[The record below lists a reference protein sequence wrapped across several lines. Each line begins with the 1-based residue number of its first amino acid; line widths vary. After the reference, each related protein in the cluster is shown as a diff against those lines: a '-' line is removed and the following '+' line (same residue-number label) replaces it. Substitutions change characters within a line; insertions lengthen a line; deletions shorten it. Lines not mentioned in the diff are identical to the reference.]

1 MICPLQPPS
10 PPMNSIMSASTWHGP
25 LSLPTTPSHITKTPP
40 SLHPKRS
47 ALTSNTSNNRS
58 SNNISPYPT
67 SPTVGHFISSTRPT
81 LAEGPPALSFN
92 QLSVSEGESRPP
104 VDQRHAYAPPT
115 DAKSTSGPLKTLEV
129 AIDFV
134 LALEHPCMGH
144 LASSEDPTGEDPA
157 NHMMMVSCLLDICD
171 QDCIISYHPHLQVN

>member
-1 MICPLQPPS
+1 MICRLQPPS
-10 PPMNSIMSASTWHGP
+10 PPMNSIMSVSTWHGP
-25 LSLPTTPSHITKTPP
+25 LSLLTTPSHNTKTPP
-40 SLHPKRS
+40 SPHPKRS
-47 ALTSNTSNNRS
+47 ALTSNTPNSRS
-58 SNNISPYPT
+58 SSNTNPYPT

-81 LAEGPPALSFN
+81 LAEGPSALSFN

-115 DAKSTSGPLKTLEV
+115 NTKSTSGPTNTLEV

-144 LASSEDPTGEDPA
+144 LPSSEDPTGEDPA
-157 NHMMMVSCLLDICD
+157 NHMMMVSSLLVTCD
-171 QDCIISYHPHLQVN
+171 HAHVTSYHPHL